1 MASIRRVPTGNVVL
15 GELPRG
21 CEYCLRGRK
30 AVIFVTGLCP
40 RNCFYCPLSSEKK
53 GRDVFYVNEVRVGS
67 LKDMVREVSI
77 SAVEGAGLTG
87 GDPLVRLQRTLRI
100 IETLKREFGRGFH
113 IHLYTSGVMLNDKVL
128 RLLIGVGLDELRIHP
143 PPEILDTTI
152 AVVKNYVN
160 ALDIGFELPVIP
172 GEEGYL
178 TAVIAKL
185 EDAGIKFLN
194 LNELEFSETNYAA
207 LLQRGYEVSDDYI
220 SARGSRE
227 TALRVLSFA
236 RSRGACIS
244 VHFCPAVSKDRYQT
258 SLRLFR
264 RAIVTALPFE
274 HVTDYGTLVFAEGE
288 DLKKYL
294 PKQLYSVR
302 RSRIVGSVFY
312 SDFLANPRVVEELA
326 SADRLRVYE
335 A

>member
-1 MASIRRVPTGNVVL
+1 MPTGNVVL
-15 GELPRG
+15 GELPVG
-21 CEYCLRGRK
+21 CKYCLRGRK

-40 RNCFYCPLSSEKK
+40 RNCFYCPLSSEKR

-77 SAVEGAGLTG
+77 SAAEGAGLTG
-87 GDPLVRLQRTLRI
+87 GDPLMRLQRTLSV

-128 RLLIGVGLDELRIHP
+128 RSLIGAGLDELRIHP
-143 PPEILDTTI
+143 PPEILDTVV
-152 AVVKNYVN
+152 ALVKNYVS
-160 ALDIGFELPVIP
+160 ALDIGFELPAIP
-172 GEEGYL
+172 GEEEYL
-178 TAVIAKL
+178 TAVIAEL
-185 EDAGIKFLN
+185 EDAGVKFLN

-236 RSRGACIS
+236 KSRGACIS
-244 VHFCPAVSKDRYQT
+244 VHFCPAMSKDRYQT

-264 RAIVTALPFE
+264 RAIVTALPYE

-288 DLKKYL
+288 ELKKYL
-294 PKQLYSVR
+294 PRQLYSVKG
-302 RSRIVGSVFY
+302 SRVAGSIFY
-312 SDFLANPRVVEELA
+312 SDFLANSRIVEELA

-335 A
+335 E